1 MNFKHYL
8 VTRFNLK
15 NKKWDVTKNNESLLT
30 DQWMEHRMEL
40 FENYCLPSVVSQT
53 NNNFKWLLFFDIS
66 TSTIFQKRILDI
78 AQENK
83 FIKCFFID
91 GMENFQDAIKEFIA
105 KDAKEIP
112 YIITSRIDNDDCV
125 SKFYIDEIQKQFNF
139 QKYLAVDFVSGYT
152 LSLNPVML
160 GKKEQIYNPFI
171 SLIEENNNPKTVWHN
186 DHNQWKKEKSI
197 INIENKR
204 VWLSIIHDKNKVNEF
219 YGFGNIFWDSLENE
233 FIISDKINE
242 EIKSKIIPQKKWL
255 LLSLKNE
262 WHVRFKL
269 LSKKIKKIIGLYKL
283 KKILNLK

>member
-1 MNFKHYL
+1 MDFKHYL
-8 VTRFNLK
+8 ITRFNLR

-30 DQWMEHRMEL
+30 DQWMNHRMEL
-40 FENYCLPSVVSQT
+40 FENYCLPSVKSQ
-53 NNNFKWLLFFDIS
+53 NNKNFTWLLFFDIT
-66 TSTIFQKRILDI
+66 TSDVFKNWILNTTKDT
-78 AQENK
+78 N
-83 FIKCFFID
+83 FIQCFFID
-91 GMENFQDAIKEFIA
+91 GMDSFSDSIKEFIA
-105 KDAKEIP
+105 KDASSFTH
-112 YIITSRIDNDDCV
+112 IITSRIDNDDCV

-171 SLIEENNNPKTVWHN
+171 SLIEENKNPKTVWHN

-233 FIISDKINE
+233 FIISDKINK